1 MHETT
6 KISIACNYQNTEY
19 QQVEISI
26 KISSMDLERTVID
39 NIRRIRKEKGISQEK
54 LAEICGTSASYIG
67 LMEIYKNIPKLSTIE
82 RIAEALNVDPV
93 CLFMTDSPG
102 TQTAAVSEKAKTRL
116 KKQLMKDLE
125 QKLDEAL
132 KQL

>member
-1 MHETT
+1 
-6 KISIACNYQNTEY
+6 
-19 QQVEISI
+19 
-26 KISSMDLERTVID
+26 MDLERTVID

-67 LMEIYKNIPKLSTIE
+67 LRETYKNIPKLSTIE
-82 RIAEALNVDPV
+82 RIAEALNVNPV
-93 CLFMTDSPG
+93 DLFLSDSPAN
-102 TQTAAVSEKAKTRL
+102 QTPASVPEKIKIRL

>member
-1 MHETT
+1 MHGTT
-6 KISIACNYQNTEY
+6 KISIARNYQKTEY
-19 QQVEISI
+19 QQVNFSI
-26 KISSMDLERTVID
+26 KISSMDLEHTVID

>member
-1 MHETT
+1 
-6 KISIACNYQNTEY
+6 
-19 QQVEISI
+19 
-26 KISSMDLERTVID
+26 MDLERTVID
-39 NIRRIRKEKGISQEK
+39 NIRRIRKEKCISQEK

-67 LMEIYKNIPKLSTIE
+67 LMETYKNIPKLSTIE

-93 CLFMTDSPG
+93 CLFMTDSPDI
-102 TQTAAVSEKAKTRL
+102 QTSAVSEKAKTRL

>member
-1 MHETT
+1 
-6 KISIACNYQNTEY
+6 
-19 QQVEISI
+19 
-26 KISSMDLERTVID
+26 MDLERTVID
-39 NIRRIRKEKGISQEK
+39 NIRKIRKEKGISQEK

-67 LMEIYKNIPKLSTIE
+67 LMETYKNIPKLSTIE
-82 RIAEALNVDPV
+82 RIAEALNVNPV
-93 CLFMTDSPG
+93 DLFLSDSPAN
-102 TQTAAVSEKAKTRL
+102 QTPAAVPEKIKIRL